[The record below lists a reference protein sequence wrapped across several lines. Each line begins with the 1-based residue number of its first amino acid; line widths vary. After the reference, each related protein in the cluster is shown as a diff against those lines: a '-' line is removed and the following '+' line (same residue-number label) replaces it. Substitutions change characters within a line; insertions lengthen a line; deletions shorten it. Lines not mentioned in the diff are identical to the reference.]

1 MARDRRAGSRMA
13 PQTPDEVVLAV
24 DMGGTKTSLALIDR
38 TGAVLARATE
48 QTSADP
54 PDSVLARLAGRAAAL
69 SGSWPIAAVGLAMP
83 AVIDD
88 DGRVAWAA
96 PGVAGWQ
103 GFAARDRVEAVFGRP
118 GVVSFDGYA
127 ATAGEAVFG
136 AGRGAGSVGTVIV
149 GTGLGAGLYRAGEVL
164 RGAVGVAGAVGWMR
178 WPIDGRLSPPAESV
192 ASGPG
197 IVAAA
202 RRRARATGIR
212 ARYSDSQAVFKAAR
226 AGDRHAAAAIRD
238 AVAVAGCAAGVVVS
252 LFAPDVLVWGGGVGS
267 RLDFSRRAS
276 AVARRASQPFA
287 ARRTRFVRSALGPE
301 SSLFGA
307 AVLALARSREESP

>member
-1 MARDRRAGSRMA
+1 MA
-13 PQTPDEVVLAV
+13 PERRTQQARPGSADEVVLAI
-24 DMGGTKTSLALIDR
+24 DLGGTKTSLALIDR
-38 TGAVLARATE
+38 LGTVLARAAE
-48 QTSADP
+48 PTSSDP
-54 PDSVLARLAGRAAAL
+54 PETVLTRLAQSAAAL
-69 SGSWPIAAVGLAMP
+69 PRATTITAVGLAMP
-83 AVIDD
+83 AVLDD

-103 GFAARDRVEAVFGRP
+103 GFAARERVEAVFGRP
-118 GVVSFDGYA
+118 ASVSFDGYA

-136 AGRGAGSVGTVIV
+136 AGRGAGTVGTVIV
-149 GTGLGAGLYRAGEVL
+149 GTGLGAGLFRDGQVL
-164 RGAVGVAGAVGWMR
+164 RGAVGVAGGVGWMR
-178 WPIDGRLSPPAESV
+178 WPIDGRLSVPAESI

-202 RRRARATGIR
+202 RRAARAAGATG
-212 ARYSDSQAVFKAAR
+212 RYEDGRAVFRAAR

-252 LFAPDVLVWGGGVGS
+252 LFAPEVLVWGGGVGS
-267 RLDFSRRAS
+267 RADFARRAS
-276 AVARRASQPFA
+276 AVARRACQPFA

-307 AVLALARSREESP
+307 AVLALARSREVRS